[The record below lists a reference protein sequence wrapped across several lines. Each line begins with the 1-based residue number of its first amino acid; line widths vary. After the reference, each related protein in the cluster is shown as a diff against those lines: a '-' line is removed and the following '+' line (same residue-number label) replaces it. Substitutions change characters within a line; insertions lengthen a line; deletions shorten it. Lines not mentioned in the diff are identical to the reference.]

1 MGKNYPGK
9 REDYSVLIG
18 AAGGIILKSIV
29 HNSFATVAAGQEVHF
44 DGDDRDY
51 LVSNGALVALDGPLG
66 GAGGV
71 TDPRVAEL
79 QAKLADLKAR
89 LQALVSGI

>member
-9 REDYSVLIG
+9 REDYTVLIG

-44 DGDDRDY
+44 DGNDRDY
-51 LVSNGALVALDGPLG
+51 IVSNGALVALDGPLG
-66 GAGGV
+66 GAAGP
-71 TDPRVAEL
+71 DPRVAEL
-79 QAKLADLKAR
+79 QAKIADLKAK
-89 LQALVSGI
+89 LQAMIAGL

>member
-9 REDYSVLIG
+9 REDYTVLLG
-18 AAGGIILKSIV
+18 AAGGIILKSVV

-66 GAGGV
+66 GAGA
-71 TDPRVAEL
+71 DPRVAIIERRYPGL
-79 QAKLADLKAR
+79 LDRLA
-89 LQALVSGI
+89 G

>member
-9 REDYSVLIG
+9 REDYTVLIG
-18 AAGGIILKSIV
+18 AAGGIILKSTV

-66 GAGGV
+66 STGGPCPNCAAK
-71 TDPRVAEL
+71 D
-79 QAKLADLKAR
+79 AKLADLKAK
-89 LQALVSGI
+89 LQAIAAGL